1 MEERCLLLTF
11 FDRCRRWR
19 SPLAAIV
26 FADEFSA
33 DSSSIFVSAVAAIVE
48 EKEEANVEDVDEE
61 EEAVVEFESVSD
73 DDAEEEV
80 AEGD

>member
-1 MEERCLLLTF
+1 MVEESCRLLTF

-26 FADEFSA
+26 FADEFSS
-33 DSSSIFVSAVAAIVE
+33 DSSSIFVSAAAAAIV
-48 EKEEANVEDVDEE
+48 EEANVEDVDEE
-61 EEAVVEFESVSD
+61 EKAIAEFESVSD
-73 DDAEEEV
+73 DNAEVEV